1 MAALL
6 DPSVSLRLRGELN
19 MATAYTPGLQVTE
32 RMRYR
37 ARRVLPIAGDV
48 LVAVGDRVGAQDVV
62 ARTELPGDATPIN
75 LANQLSLT
83 PADVP
88 GCLLKREGERV
99 EVGEVL
105 ARTKGIFG
113 MFKSEYASKVA
124 GVIESVSQVTGQVI
138 IRGESIPV
146 EVRAFAAGEVVE
158 VMPGEGVVVEANVSF
173 VQGIFG
179 IGGEAFGPIVMGCK
193 DHTQEFSPDLIRPDM
208 RGAVVIGG
216 ARMPGETIR
225 RAIDAGVAAIVSGGM
240 DDADLMDVLG
250 YDLGVAITGTE
261 RIGVT
266 VIITEGFGEIAMATQ
281 TFELLASRAG
291 DEAAVNGATQ
301 IRAGVLRP
309 EIVIPVDGRDD
320 NTANDRATATH
331 VVGALEQGTLVRI
344 IRDPYFGVI
353 GTVAGLPSEPTVLGS
368 GSKARVLEVAC
379 ESGET
384 LTVPR
389 ANVEIIGG

>member
-1 MAALL
+1 
-6 DPSVSLRLRGELN
+6 
-19 MATAYTPGLQVTE
+19 MATAYTPGLQVTR

-48 LVAVGDRVGAQDVV
+48 LVGVGDRVASQDVV

-88 GCLLKREGERV
+88 GCLLKQEGERI
-99 EVGEVL
+99 EVGEIL

-113 MFKSEYASKVA
+113 MFKGEYVSKVA
-124 GVIESVSQVTGQVI
+124 GVIESASKVTGQVI
-138 IRGESIPV
+138 IRGEPIPV
-146 EVRAFAAGEVVE
+146 EVRAFVTGQVIET
-158 VMPGEGVVVEANVSF
+158 MPGEGVVVEADVSF

-179 IGGEAFGPIVMGCK
+179 IGGEAFGPIVMACT
-193 DHTQEFSPDLIRPDM
+193 DPSQEFSPELVGEEM

-225 RAIDAGVAAIVSGGM
+225 RAIDVGVSAVISGGM
-240 DDADLMDVLG
+240 DDADLKDVLG

-261 RIGVT
+261 EIGLT
-266 VIITEGFGEIAMATQ
+266 VIITEGFGEIAMARQ
-281 TFELLASRAG
+281 TFELLSSRAG
-291 DEAAVNGATQ
+291 AAASVNGATQ

-309 EIVIPVDGRDD
+309 EIVIPLADD
-320 NTANDRATATH
+320 EMGPEEDVSTATH
-331 VVGALEQGTLVRI
+331 VGGVLEEGTPVRI

-353 GTVAGLPSEPTVLGS
+353 GTVAALPPEPQVLGS

-379 ESGET
+379 ESGEK

>member
-1 MAALL
+1 
-6 DPSVSLRLRGELN
+6 
-19 MATAYTPGLQVTE
+19 MATAYTPGLRVTR

-48 LVAVGDRVGAQDVV
+48 LVGAGDKVASQDVV

-88 GCLLKREGERV
+88 GCLLKQEGERV
-99 EVGEVL
+99 EAGEIL

-113 MFKSEYASKVA
+113 MFKGEYVSKVA
-124 GVIESVSQVTGQVI
+124 GVIESASQVTGQVI
-138 IRGESIPV
+138 IRGEPIPV
-146 EVRAFAAGEVVE
+146 EVRAFVTGQVIEA
-158 VMPGEGVVVEANVSF
+158 MPGEGVVVEADVSF

-179 IGGEAFGPIVMGCK
+179 IGGEAFGPIVMACE
-193 DHTQEFSPDLIRPDM
+193 DPSQEFAPELVHEEM
-208 RGAVVIGG
+208 QGAVVIGG

-225 RAIDAGVAAIVSGGM
+225 RAIDVGAAAVVSGGM
-240 DDADLMDVLG
+240 DDADLKEVLG

-261 RIGVT
+261 EIGLT
-266 VIITEGFGEIAMATQ
+266 VIITEGFGEIAMARQ
-281 TFELLASRAG
+281 TFALLSSRAG
-291 DEAAVNGATQ
+291 AAASVNGATQ

-309 EIVIPVDGRDD
+309 EIVIPLVGEAAEPEEDVP
-320 NTANDRATATH
+320 TATH
-331 VVGALEQGTLVRI
+331 GGGVLEEGTLVRI
-344 IRDPYFGVI
+344 IRDPYFGMI
-353 GTVAGLPSEPTVLGS
+353 GTVAGLPSEPQVLGS

-379 ESGET
+379 ESGEK

>member
-1 MAALL
+1 
-6 DPSVSLRLRGELN
+6 
-19 MATAYTPGLQVTE
+19 MATAYTPGLQVTDC
-32 RMRYR
+32 MRYR

-48 LVAVGDRVGAQDVV
+48 LVAVGDRVGARDVV
-62 ARTELPGDATPIN
+62 AKTELPGDATPIN
-75 LANQLSLT
+75 LANQLSLM

-88 GCLLKREGERV
+88 ECMLKQEGDRV
-99 EVGEVL
+99 EVGDVL

-113 MFKSEYASKVA
+113 MFKAEYVSKVS
-124 GVIESVSQVTGQVI
+124 GVIESVSHVTGQVI

-158 VMPGEGVVVEANVSF
+158 VMPGEGVIVEADVSF

-179 IGGEAFGPIVMGCK
+179 IGGEAFGPIVMACQ
-193 DHTQEFSPDLIRPDM
+193 DHTQEFSADLIRDDM
-208 RGAVVIGG
+208 RGAIVIGG

-225 RAIDAGVAAIVSGGM
+225 RAIDVGVAAVISGGM
-240 DDADLMDVLG
+240 DDSDLKDVLG
-250 YDLGVAITGTE
+250 YDLGVAVTGTE
-261 RIGVT
+261 RIGIT
-266 VIITEGFGEIAMATQ
+266 VIITEGFGEIAMAQ
-281 TFELLASRAG
+281 KTFALLASRAG
-291 DEAAVNGATQ
+291 AEAAVNGATQ

-309 EIVIPVDGRDD
+309 EIVIPVDAGTTD
-320 NTANDRATATH
+320 TSTH
-331 VVGALEQGTLVRI
+331 ASTGTHIASVLEPGTSVRI

-353 GTVAGLPSEPTVLGS
+353 GTVAGLPSEPMVLGS

-379 ESGET
+379 ESGEK